1 MRLESTSGSLFEMK
15 IMGYARSGDNWLI
28 IWVHVRNGRADWTAS
43 GEVLEVR
50 DVKKLAKWLEKV
62 GKGRVKRGSVEF
74 LEPNL
79 SFFVEK
85 TDTTGGELRV
95 HLDSEF
101 AYDWPDADDDEGYRV
116 RFPLS
121 ELSLSEAAEELRTEL
136 QNCQSSAR
144 R

>member
-1 MRLESTSGSLFEMK
+1 MRLESSSGSLFEMK

-28 IWVHVRNGRADWTAS
+28 ILVHVRNGRADWTAS

-50 DVKKLAKWLEKV
+50 DVKKLASWLQKV
-62 GKGRVKRGSVEF
+62 GRGGVTRGSVEF

-79 SFFVEK
+79 SFSIEK

-95 HLDSEF
+95 LLAAEF
-101 AYDWPDADDDEGYRV
+101 AFDRPDDEEWCSV

-121 ELSLSEAAEELRTEL
+121 DLSLSEAADELRTEL
-136 QNCQSSAR
+136 ENCR
-144 R
+144 RNTRR